1 MPDNTDILL
10 SEIQELLA
18 LYENKLRE
26 GNTMPSTRYFTL
38 PHGHHGE
45 PHGVVQTCEHV
56 THGDRLL
63 VSTHGDHDSL
73 AVTVETGSIKYGDI
87 RLPSGLSITA
97 DQLLVTSASRGS
109 AVGRY
114 YCKGEPNAYADILCM
129 TPDRH
134 VFGLVGVVEAKAGNC
149 GLSVALDKNLCPNAI
164 EFNSYTIAILAYK
177 DMEGYDWGMYTSG
190 AIRLCPI
197 DLTKV
202 RKISGV
208 IATDILDGK
217 VKTYDAESG
226 DWREL

>member
-10 SEIQELLA
+10 SEIQDLLTS
-18 LYENKLRE
+18 YESKLKER
-26 GNTMPSTRYFTL
+26 NTMPNTKYFTL
-38 PHGHHGE
+38 PHGYHGE
-45 PHGVVQTCEHV
+45 PHGVVQACEQT
-56 THGDRLL
+56 THGDRVLAL
-63 VSTHGDHDSL
+63 THGDHDSL
-73 AVTVETGSIKYGDI
+73 AALIESGSIKYGDI
-87 RLPSGLSITA
+87 RLPSGLSVTV

-109 AVGRY
+109 AAGRFF
-114 YCKGEPNAYADILCM
+114 CKGEPNAYVDILCM

-134 VFGLVGVVEAKAGNC
+134 VFGLASVVEGKAGNC
-149 GLSVALDKNLCPNAI
+149 GLSVALDKNISPDAI
-164 EFNSYTIAILAYK
+164 EFSSYSIAILAYK

-190 AIRLCPI
+190 PIRLCPV

-208 IATDILDGK
+208 IATDMLDGK